1 MICPRCLVKRFVD
14 LIDIQKINRMNEV
27 RVIADIVMQKVL
39 LKGKKRKLILE
50 ELVLDQI
57 YMNQT

>member
-1 MICPRCLVKRFVD
+1 VKRFVD

-39 LKGKKRKLILE
+39 LKGKKKKINTRRTDIGPDLHESDIVYK
-50 ELVLDQI
+50 
-57 YMNQT
+57 

>member
-1 MICPRCLVKRFVD
+1 VKRFVD

-50 ELVLDQI
+50 ELILDQI